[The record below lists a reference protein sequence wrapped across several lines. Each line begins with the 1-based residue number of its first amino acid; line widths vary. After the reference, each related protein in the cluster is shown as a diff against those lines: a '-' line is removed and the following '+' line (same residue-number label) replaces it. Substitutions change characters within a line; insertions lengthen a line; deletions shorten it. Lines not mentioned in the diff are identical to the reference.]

1 MKVTMIA
8 VVILAA
14 FTGVSIWNY
23 RRYFPKAKPLDKD
36 KKKIDVQKL
45 SIYAD
50 GHELYGELL
59 RPKNINGKLPT
70 IICSHGFNGSCRY
83 FSGYVGKC
91 LAMAGF
97 AVYCF
102 DFYGGSVHGKSGG
115 SMTEMSVFTER
126 DQLHDVIEFMKK
138 QDFVDTDRLFLF
150 GESMGGFVTAMTAAW
165 HTEDVKAIVLY
176 YPAFSMLDDI
186 RKHYPTLDEMPEIID
201 VLGKKVGKVHYEK
214 LYDFDAYAEASCYTG
229 PVLIVHGDADRTV
242 DVSYGRKAADCYKNA
257 CFKVLPGQDHGFNAK
272 GKQQAAKLVYTFL
285 KQHL

>member
-1 MKVTMIA
+1 
-8 VVILAA
+8 
-14 FTGVSIWNY
+14 
-23 RRYFPKAKPLDKD
+23 
-36 KKKIDVQKL
+36 
-45 SIYAD
+45 
-50 GHELYGELL
+50 
-59 RPKNINGKLPT
+59 
-70 IICSHGFNGSCRY
+70 
-83 FSGYVGKC
+83 
-91 LAMAGF
+91 
-97 AVYCF
+97 
-102 DFYGGSVHGKSGG
+102 
-115 SMTEMSVFTER
+115 MTEMSVFTER

-257 CFKVLPGQDHGFNAK
+257 CFEVLPGQDHGFNAK